1 MVNLLTSKYILLQGA
16 YWMICCSVSGYSTVF
31 LVSRGFSAG
40 KVGLLVAWA
49 NVLAAILQPMT
60 ASLADHSKRITL
72 RELILII
79 SLAGF
84 LPALVLA
91 LTPCPTG
98 ASVFL
103 YPAILAA
110 MSLLQPLVNALGMR
124 FAGQG
129 LNFGLARGLG
139 SLCYAVFSTLL
150 GFLAQQVG
158 EWCIPFFSAVL
169 FLGVLLSS
177 RHFHPG
183 PGAGAS
189 GNRNSSRA
197 GLGAFLRRYRAF
209 LGVLAGTAFIFAFHS
224 IVNTYLFQI
233 SVAFG
238 GDSSSMGVALSIGA
252 VCELPAMLGF
262 SWIVRRFPI
271 RTLLRVSALFFIL
284 KAAAFLI
291 SSSMTGI
298 FFSMTLQCLS
308 FALFIPASVYYADN
322 ETEAEDR
329 VLGQALMTA
338 ASTVGGVIGN
348 LSGGWICDFAGIR
361 ALLTL
366 GLALAAAGAI
376 LIFLFTSPIQLLSKP
391 AGA

>member
-1 MVNLLTSKYILLQGA
+1 MNLLTSKYILLQGA

-60 ASLADHSKRITL
+60 ASLADRSKRMTL

-79 SLAGF
+79 SLVGF
-84 LPALVLA
+84 FPALVLA
-91 LTPCPTG
+91 LAPCP
-98 ASVFL
+98 ALVSVLL
-103 YPAILAA
+103 YTAILAA

-150 GFLAQQVG
+150 GLLVQWVG
-158 EWCIPFFSAVL
+158 EWCIPFFSAAL
-169 FLGVLLSS
+169 FLSVLLSS
-177 RHFHPG
+177 RLFHPG
-183 PGAGAS
+183 PGAGAA
-189 GNRNSSRA
+189 GPAENGSSRA

-209 LGVLAGTAFIFAFHS
+209 LGVLAGTVFLFAFHS

-238 GDSSSMGVALSIGA
+238 GDSSSMGAALSIGA
-252 VCELPAMLGF
+252 VCELPVMLGF
-262 SWIVRRFPI
+262 SWIVRRFPV
-271 RTLLRVSALFFIL
+271 RTLLRVSALFFVL

-291 SSSMTGI
+291 SGSMTGI

-308 FALFIPASVYYADN
+308 FALFIPASVYYADS
-322 ETEAEDR
+322 ETEAGDR

-338 ASTVGGVIGN
+338 ASTVGGVVGN
-348 LSGGWICDFAGIR
+348 LLGGWICDFAGIR
-361 ALLTL
+361 ALLIL
-366 GLALAAAGAI
+366 GLAFTAAGAV
-376 LIFLFTSPIQLLSKP
+376 LIFLFTVRPKP
-391 AGA
+391 AEAQGA